1 MFISD
6 PHEQQAPFWRID
18 SHFSDD
24 LVKGL
29 AEQFLPNRANPL
41 GSGLPMLQGLIQCV
55 LEPHHIRPLRF
66 LMRDVLHEMLA
77 IFCLPIPRKDHIV
90 EDIYMSEVL
99 PSGLGLGS
107 NGF

>member
-1 MFISD
+1 MLISD
-6 PHEQQAPFWRID
+6 PHEQQSTFWRID
-18 SHFSDD
+18 GDLSDD
-24 LVKGL
+24 LIKGL
-29 AEQFLPNRANPL
+29 AEQFLSNRTNAL
-41 GSGLPMLQGLIQCV
+41 GSGLPVLQGLVQRF

-77 IFCLPIPRKDHIV
+77 IVGLPIPRKDHIV
-90 EDIYMSEVL
+90 EDIYMRQGL